1 MKPVFIPVLAFLV
14 LLCVLVSGCTSG
26 NSTPPATTPV
36 PTTVLTRPP
45 TTAPATPAVPV
56 TTGAV
61 VADNGPVQPLPSAQQ
76 VNLELTK
83 DRPTSKISLLYQG
96 GPGEMFTQQILM
108 HVYSADGTYQEYAMD
123 DGKTKPIPGD
133 EIIAPGTRD
142 GDRCVVYVK
151 SAGTSYKV
159 IDQQVFA
166 ARI

>member
-1 MKPVFIPVLAFLV
+1 MKPVIIPLLVSIVLV
-14 LLCVLVSGCTSG
+14 CVLVSGCTSG
-26 NSTPPATTPV
+26 NATPLVTTPLPATV
-36 PTTVLTRPP
+36 HTTLPA
-45 TTAPATPAVPV
+45 TAPATPAMPA
-56 TTGAV
+56 TSAAV
-61 VADNGPVQPLPSAQQ
+61 VADSGPIQSLPTAQQ

-96 GPGEMFTQQILM
+96 GPGEMFTQEILM

-133 EIIAPGTRD
+133 EIIAQGTRD

-159 IDQQVFA
+159 MDEQVFA